1 MTEIEL
7 NERILELLTE
17 RPYTPVPNRRV
28 LQRHK
33 AVQVEAKLIAVV
45 TRGYCPWIGYVK
57 GEYDRVTGTF
67 VPTASYVKRPRNSR
81 WKGYLK
87 RETSKR
93 ARKEPWLPQK
103 GNYYRRLHEYEWELD

>member
-7 NERILELLTE
+7 NERISELLTE
-17 RPYTPVPNRRV
+17 RPYTPATNRSV
-28 LQRHK
+28 LQRCK
-33 AVQVEAKLIAVV
+33 AVQVEARLIAVV

-57 GEYDRVTGTF
+57 GEYDWDAGIF

-93 ARKEPWLPQK
+93 SRKEPWLPPK
-103 GNYYRRLHEYEWELD
+103 GNYYRRLHEYKWELD